1 MLHELEE
8 HSNRMSAAA
17 IGRRDDTMAETE
29 PPVLIPEHEYHT
41 LEQTLSESD
50 RGRRFLSEYL
60 RRHRSSETNS
70 ILDAIARLEKM
81 MRRERS
87 VPDLNRI
94 RLDIADMHEAIERT
108 KREISNIKKEDEE
121 SNRFTDASHEL
132 DAIITQTEGATQD
145 ILNAAEKI
153 QEYAWTLRENGADEA
168 VCDDIDAKATE
179 IFMAC
184 SFQDLTGQRTQKVVH
199 VLRYLESRI
208 NLMIGIWGIEDV
220 EAEDTA
226 GPVDTRP
233 DAHLLNG
240 PQLAGK
246 GVSQN
251 FVDDMMNAETDS
263 QNSGFFSV
271 EFGNETA
278 APAPAA
284 KAAPAAPAP
293 AKIEEDQQVD
303 QLDAATI
310 DAIFEQTDE
319 AFAGEAGFDDPE
331 QEMGEDDI
339 AKLFDMGGGDEAP
352 AEETQ
357 ADAEW
362 EAAEE
367 FSEDE
372 DPLAMLTESERQA
385 LFS

>member
-1 MLHELEE
+1 
-8 HSNRMSAAA
+8 
-17 IGRRDDTMAETE
+17 MAETE
-29 PPVLIPEHEYHT
+29 PPVLIPEHEYLT

-50 RGRRFLSEYL
+50 RGRRFLTEYL

-220 EAEDTA
+220 NADDTA

-246 GVSQN
+246 GVSQS
-251 FVDDMMNAETDS
+251 FVDEVMDGEAEDQS
-263 QNSGFFSV
+263 SGFFSV
-271 EFGNETA
+271 EFGNEPA
-278 APAPAA
+278 APAPAPAA
-284 KAAPAAPAP
+284 KAAAAPAAKPAAKAVPAP
-293 AKIEEDQQVD
+293 AKIEEDQHVD

-339 AKLFDMGGGDEAP
+339 AKLFDMGGGDETP

-367 FSEDE
+367 FSEEE

>member
-1 MLHELEE
+1 
-8 HSNRMSAAA
+8 
-17 IGRRDDTMAETE
+17 MAETE
-29 PPVLIPEHEYHT
+29 PPVLIPEHEYLT

-50 RGRRFLSEYL
+50 RGRRFLTEYL

-153 QEYAWTLRENGADEA
+153 QEYAWTLRENGADES

-220 EAEDTA
+220 NADDTA
-226 GPVDTRP
+226 GPVDSRP

-246 GVSQN
+246 GVSQS
-251 FVDDMMNAETDS
+251 FVDDVMGGEAEDQS
-263 QNSGFFSV
+263 SGFFSV
-271 EFGNETA
+271 EFGNEPA
-278 APAPAA
+278 APAPAPAA
-284 KAAPAAPAP
+284 KAAAAPAAKPAAKAVPAP
-293 AKIEEDQQVD
+293 AKIEEDQHVD

-339 AKLFDMGGGDEAP
+339 AKLFDMGGGDETP

>member
-1 MLHELEE
+1 
-8 HSNRMSAAA
+8 
-17 IGRRDDTMAETE
+17 MAETE

-153 QEYAWTLRENGADEA
+153 QEYAWTLREHGADEA

-220 EAEDTA
+220 EADDTA

-246 GVSQN
+246 GVSQS
-251 FVDDMMNAETDS
+251 FVDDMMGDGAAA

-271 EFGNETA
+271 EFAGETA
-278 APAPAA
+278 APAAA
-284 KAAPAAPAP
+284 AAPAP
-293 AKIEEDQQVD
+293 APQPAARPAAAPAKAAAPAPAPVATSDDHDMD

-319 AFAGEAGFDDPE
+319 TFAGEAGFDDPE

-339 AKLFDMGGGDEAP
+339 AKLFDMGGGDEAL

>member
-1 MLHELEE
+1 
-8 HSNRMSAAA
+8 
-17 IGRRDDTMAETE
+17 MAETE
-29 PPVLIPEHEYHT
+29 PPVLIPEHEYLT

-50 RGRRFLSEYL
+50 RGRRFLTEYL

-153 QEYAWTLRENGADEA
+153 QEYAWTLRENGADES

-220 EAEDTA
+220 NADDTA
-226 GPVDTRP
+226 GPVDSRP

-246 GVSQN
+246 GVSQS
-251 FVDDMMNAETDS
+251 FVDDVMGGEAEDQS
-263 QNSGFFSV
+263 SGFFSV
-271 EFGNETA
+271 EFGNEPA
-278 APAPAA
+278 APAPAPAA
-284 KAAPAAPAP
+284 KAAAAPAAKPAAKAAPAP
-293 AKIEEDQQVD
+293 AKIEEDQHVD

-339 AKLFDMGGGDEAP
+339 AKLFDMGGGDETP

-367 FSEDE
+367 FSEGE

>member
-1 MLHELEE
+1 
-8 HSNRMSAAA
+8 
-17 IGRRDDTMAETE
+17 MAETE

-153 QEYAWTLRENGADEA
+153 QEYAWTLRENGADES

-220 EAEDTA
+220 NADDTA
-226 GPVDTRP
+226 GPVDSRP

-246 GVSQN
+246 GVSQS
-251 FVDDMMNAETDS
+251 FVDDVMGGEAEDQS
-263 QNSGFFSV
+263 SGFFSV
-271 EFGNETA
+271 EFGNEPA
-278 APAPAA
+278 APAPAPAA
-284 KAAPAAPAP
+284 KAAAAPAAKPAAKAAPAP
-293 AKIEEDQQVD
+293 AKIEEDQHVD

-339 AKLFDMGGGDEAP
+339 AKLFDMGGGDETP

>member
-1 MLHELEE
+1 
-8 HSNRMSAAA
+8 
-17 IGRRDDTMAETE
+17 MAETE
-29 PPVLIPEHEYHT
+29 PPVLIPEHEYLT

-50 RGRRFLSEYL
+50 RGRRFLTEYL

-153 QEYAWTLRENGADEA
+153 QEYAWTLRENGADES

-220 EAEDTA
+220 NADDTA
-226 GPVDTRP
+226 GPVDSRP

-246 GVSQN
+246 GVSQS
-251 FVDDMMNAETDS
+251 FVDDVMGGEAEDQS
-263 QNSGFFSV
+263 SGFFSV
-271 EFGNETA
+271 EFGNEPA
-278 APAPAA
+278 APAPAPAA
-284 KAAPAAPAP
+284 KAAAAPAAKPAAKAAPAP
-293 AKIEEDQQVD
+293 AKIEEDQHVD

-339 AKLFDMGGGDEAP
+339 AKLFDMGGGDETP

>member
-1 MLHELEE
+1 
-8 HSNRMSAAA
+8 
-17 IGRRDDTMAETE
+17 MAETE
-29 PPVLIPEHEYHT
+29 PPVLIPEHEYLT

-50 RGRRFLSEYL
+50 RGRRFLTEYL

-220 EAEDTA
+220 NADDTA
-226 GPVDTRP
+226 GPVDSRP

-246 GVSQN
+246 GVSQS
-251 FVDDMMNAETDS
+251 FVDDVMGGEAEDQS
-263 QNSGFFSV
+263 SGFFSV
-271 EFGNETA
+271 EFGNEPA
-278 APAPAA
+278 APAPSPAA
-284 KAAPAAPAP
+284 KAAAAQAAKPAAKAAPAP
-293 AKIEEDQQVD
+293 AKIEEDQHVD

-339 AKLFDMGGGDEAP
+339 AKLFDMGGGDETP

>member
-1 MLHELEE
+1 
-8 HSNRMSAAA
+8 
-17 IGRRDDTMAETE
+17 MAETE
-29 PPVLIPEHEYHT
+29 PPVLIPEHEYLT

-50 RGRRFLSEYL
+50 RGRRFLTEYL

-70 ILDAIARLEKM
+70 ILDAIARLEKI

-220 EAEDTA
+220 NADDTA

-246 GVSQN
+246 GVSQS
-251 FVDDMMNAETDS
+251 FVDEVMDGEAEDQS
-263 QNSGFFSV
+263 SGFFSV
-271 EFGNETA
+271 EFGNEPA
-278 APAPAA
+278 APAPAPAA
-284 KAAPAAPAP
+284 KAAAAPAAKPAAKAVPAP
-293 AKIEEDQQVD
+293 AKIEEDQHVD

-339 AKLFDMGGGDEAP
+339 AKLFDMGGGDETP

-367 FSEDE
+367 FSEEE